1 MEELE
6 LFAKE
11 SSLLCMRPLLTDA
24 MPKDGIIAYFRYIVT
39 SPEVCKAYKK
49 LNIPLLMSKIL
60 EKEVVSDPSK
70 AVG

>member
-1 MEELE
+1 M
-6 LFAKE
+6 
-11 SSLLCMRPLLTDA
+11 
-24 MPKDGIIAYFRYIVT
+24 T